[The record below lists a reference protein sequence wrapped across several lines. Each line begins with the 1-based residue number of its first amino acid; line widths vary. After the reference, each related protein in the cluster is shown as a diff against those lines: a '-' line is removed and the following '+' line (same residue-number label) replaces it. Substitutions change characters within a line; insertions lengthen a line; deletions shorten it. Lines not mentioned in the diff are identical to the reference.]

1 MPKDKDISDKDLE
14 GVSGGRRKLHRG
26 STPDFGVGSI
36 LGAESTACS
45 CGCSS
50 SGTWTSNK
58 KTWTD
63 NKSKDKKDKDK

>member
-1 MPKDKDISDKDLE
+1 MTKDKTISDKDLE
-14 GVSGGRRKLHRG
+14 GVSGGRRKLRSR
-26 STPDFGVGSI
+26 STADFGLGDV
-36 LGAESTACS
+36 LGAEGTACS

-63 NKSKDKKDKDK
+63 NKSKDKKDK